1 MPLVAVSVFNPDNP
15 GIQGEFPECWRARP
29 AKKFASAGKNPQL
42 REATGSGQSVHFC
55 KGSTP
60 DAVTDSSLTGGEDV

>member
-1 MPLVAVSVFNPDNP
+1 
-15 GIQGEFPECWRARP
+15 
-29 AKKFASAGKNPQL
+29 L